1 MAVPTS
7 GDYGDDSQVKS
18 LAGVRQA
25 LTKYD
30 EVIKLGIESGNRY
43 LEDSLFPVVLTL
55 PLTTDQLRSATF
67 IVNYDAVLQLKLH
80 LHADKAECDK
90 WEARRDKALNKLKEK
105 IEAQPS
111 QSGKAQTFIA
121 KSKYRSLKLRNLNPL

>member
-1 MAVPTS
+1 MSIPTS

-25 LTKYD
+25 ITKYD

-43 LEDSLFPVVLTL
+43 LDDDLSPTTLVV
-55 PLTTDQLRSATF
+55 PLTGEQLRSATF
-67 IVNYDAVLQLKLH
+67 AVNYHAVLELKQH

-90 WEARRDKALNKLKEK
+90 WEARRDSAINKLKKK
-105 IEAQPS
+105 IES
-111 QSGKAQTFIA
+111 QTSLSGKAQTFIA
-121 KSKYRSLKLRNLNPL
+121 KSKYRSLKLRNLNPV